1 MRLSFGLLLP
11 AIAGVAHATSSRVD
25 GFIFTASKDLDAGSV
40 SLTPE
45 QVRVVLAQQLDVT
58 QYHSLGAGD
67 RSEKE
72 LKFINTFGG
81 QHPKLI
87 DKDVAGATS
96 LRHLVVFLDVSLEGS
111 KALKAKWSAKGR
123 TEPSFVMVGSPG
135 PESVGVLVRDF
146 QQQISPRELP
156 DEDMQCTLTRA
167 IDASASECWSS
178 KNSHI
183 MHWFTEDSVS
193 KVILHLTT
201 STNNFQSDFDTFV
214 ESQDSLFRAIEKG
227 DLEATFLLMT
237 PGQTKHFKY
246 LSEPWGSYS
255 LPDSDS
261 DLRKRQQELPMSDVV
276 SSSSSSAPSGPQ
288 PTSTPIRGLPPLC
301 YNTLESCNTSTQNCS
316 GHGACARKFGP
327 AKGESGASCFA
338 CKCYSPDKTRK
349 GHWGGAACQKQDI
362 SAQFWIIAG
371 FSALLI
377 GIVSYA
383 IGMMFSIGSEKLP
396 GVIGAGVAAKTR

>member
-25 GFIFTASKDLDAGSV
+25 GFVFTASKELDAGSV

-58 QYHSLGAGD
+58 QYHTLGAGD

-72 LKFINTFGG
+72 LKLINTFGG
-81 QHPKLI
+81 QHPKLF
-87 DKDVAGATS
+87 DEGVAGATS
-96 LRHLVVFLDVSLEGS
+96 PKHLVVFLDVSLEGS
-111 KALKAKWSAKGR
+111 KALKAKWSEKGR
-123 TEPSFVMVGSPG
+123 AEPSFVMVGSPG
-135 PESVGVLVRDF
+135 PESVGTLVRDI
-146 QQQISPRELP
+146 QQQISPRELA
-156 DEDMQCTLTRA
+156 DEQCTLTKV
-167 IDASASECWSS
+167 IDASASECWYNR
-178 KNSHI
+178 NSHI
-183 MHWFTEDSVS
+183 MYKLAEDS
-193 KVILHLTT
+193 
-201 STNNFQSDFDTFV
+201 SDFDTFV
-214 ESQDSLFRAIEKG
+214 KSQDSLFSAIEKG

-237 PGQTKHFKY
+237 PGQTNRFKKQ
-246 LSEPWGSYS
+246 PWGSYS
-255 LPDSDS
+255 LAASDS
-261 DLRKRQQELPMSDVV
+261 DLRKRQQEQPLSDVV
-276 SSSSSSAPSGPQ
+276 SSSSSSSSTLSGPQ
-288 PTSTPIRGLPPLC
+288 PTSTPIGRLPPLC
-301 YNTLESCNTSTQNCS
+301 YNTLESCTSSTQNCS
-316 GHGACARKFGP
+316 GHGACFRKFGP

-338 CKCYSPDKTRK
+338 CKCYGPDPTDKTKK

>member
-11 AIAGVAHATSSRVD
+11 AIAGVAHATSPRVD
-25 GFIFTASKDLDAGSV
+25 GFIFTASKELDAGSV

-72 LKFINTFGG
+72 LNFINTFGG
-81 QHPKLI
+81 QHPKLF
-87 DKDVAGATS
+87 DEGVAGATS
-96 LRHLVVFLDVSLEGS
+96 PRHLVVFLDVSLEGS

-135 PESVGVLVRDF
+135 PESVGALVRDI
-146 QQQISPRELP
+146 QQQISPQELP
-156 DEDMQCTLTRA
+156 EEQCTLTKA
-167 IDASASECWSS
+167 IDASASECWYG

-183 MHWFTEDSVS
+183 MHKFTEDSVS
-193 KVILHLTT
+193 KVFLHLAA

-237 PGQTKHFKY
+237 PGQTNRFIH
-246 LSEPWGSYS
+246 LREPWGSYS
-255 LPDSDS
+255 LPGSNS

-276 SSSSSSAPSGPQ
+276 SSSSSSTLSGPQ

-301 YNTLESCNTSTQNCS
+301 YNSLESCTASTQNCS
-316 GHGACARKFGP
+316 GHGACVRKFGP
-327 AKGESGASCFA
+327 AEGESGASCFS

-349 GHWGGAACQKQDI
+349 GHWGGAACHKQDI

-396 GVIGAGVAAKTR
+396 GVIGAGVAVKTR

>member
-11 AIAGVAHATSSRVD
+11 AIAGVAHATSSRID
-25 GFIFTASKDLDAGSV
+25 GFVFTASKELDAGSV

-72 LKFINTFGG
+72 LKLINTFGG
-81 QHPKLI
+81 QHPKLF
-87 DKDVAGATS
+87 DEDVAGTTS
-96 LRHLVVFLDVSLEGS
+96 PRHLVVFLDVSLEGS
-111 KALKAKWSAKGR
+111 KALKAKWSEKGR

-135 PESVGVLVRDF
+135 RESVGTLVRDI

-156 DEDMQCTLTRA
+156 NEQCTLTKA
-167 IDASASECWSS
+167 IDVSASECWQN

-183 MHWFTEDSVS
+183 MHKFIEDS
-193 KVILHLTT
+193 
-201 STNNFQSDFDTFV
+201 SDFDTFV
-214 ESQDSLFRAIEKG
+214 KSQDSLFSAIEKG

-237 PGQTKHFKY
+237 PGQTNRFKKQ
-246 LSEPWGSYS
+246 PWGSYS
-255 LPDSDS
+255 LPASDS
-261 DLRKRQQELPMSDVV
+261 DLRKREQQEQPMSDAV
-276 SSSSSSAPSGPQ
+276 SSSSSSSSTISGPQ
-288 PTSTPIRGLPPLC
+288 PTSTPIGRLPPLC
-301 YNTLESCNTSTQNCS
+301 YNTMESCTTSTQNCS
-316 GHGACARKFGP
+316 GHGKCFRKFGP
-327 AKGESGASCFA
+327 AEGASGASCFA
-338 CKCYSPDKTRK
+338 CKCYGPDPTDKTRK

>member
-11 AIAGVAHATSSRVD
+11 AIAGVAHATSSRID
-25 GFIFTASKDLDAGSV
+25 GFVFTASKELDAGSV

-67 RSEKE
+67 RSEKD
-72 LKFINTFGG
+72 LKLINTFGG
-81 QHPKLI
+81 QHPKLF
-87 DKDVAGATS
+87 DEGVAGATS
-96 LRHLVVFLDVSLEGS
+96 PKHLVVFLDVSLEGS
-111 KALKAKWSAKGR
+111 KALKAKWSEKGR

-135 PESVGVLVRDF
+135 SESVGTLVRDI
-146 QQQISPRELP
+146 QHQISPRELA
-156 DEDMQCTLTRA
+156 DEQCTLTKA
-167 IDASASECWSS
+167 IDASASECWSNR
-178 KNSHI
+178 NSHI
-183 MHWFTEDSVS
+183 THKFTEDS
-193 KVILHLTT
+193 
-201 STNNFQSDFDTFV
+201 SDFDTFV
-214 ESQDSLFRAIEKG
+214 KSQDSLFSAIEKG

-237 PGQTKHFKY
+237 PGQTNRFKKQ
-246 LSEPWGSYS
+246 PWGSYS
-255 LPDSDS
+255 LPASDS
-261 DLRKRQQELPMSDVV
+261 DVRKRQQEPPLSDVV
-276 SSSSSSAPSGPQ
+276 SSSSSSALSGPQ
-288 PTSTPIRGLPPLC
+288 PTSTPIGRLPPLC
-301 YNTLESCNTSTQNCS
+301 YNTLESCTSSTQNCS
-316 GHGACARKFGP
+316 GHGACFRKFGP

-338 CKCYSPDKTRK
+338 CKCYGPDPTDKTKK

>member
-1 MRLSFGLLLP
+1 MRLSFSLLLP
-11 AIAGVAHATSSRVD
+11 VIAGVAHAASSHID
-25 GFIFTASKDLDAGSV
+25 GFIFTASKEIDAGSV

-72 LKFINTFGG
+72 LKLINSFGG
-81 QHPKLI
+81 QHPKLF
-87 DKDVAGATS
+87 DEGVAEATS
-96 LRHLVVFLDVSLEGS
+96 PRHLVVFLDVSVEGS
-111 KALKAKWSAKGR
+111 KSLKAKWSAKGR
-123 TEPSFVMVGSPG
+123 TEPSFVMTGNPGS
-135 PESVGVLVRDF
+135 ESVGVLVRDI
-146 QQQISPRELP
+146 QQQISPQELS
-156 DEDMQCTLTRA
+156 DEKCTLTKA
-167 IDASASECWSS
+167 IDASASECWHN

-183 MHWFTEDSVS
+183 MHKFTEDSVS
-193 KVILHLTT
+193 KVSFYFTGSADI
-201 STNNFQSDFDTFV
+201 SQSDFDTFV
-214 ESQDSLFRAIEKG
+214 KSQDSLFSAIEKG
-227 DLEATFLLMT
+227 DIEATFLLMT
-237 PGQTKHFKY
+237 PGQTNRFKK
-246 LSEPWGSYS
+246 ETWGSYS
-255 LPDSDS
+255 LPASGS

-276 SSSSSSAPSGPQ
+276 SSSSSAPSGPQ
-288 PTSTPIRGLPPLC
+288 PTSTPVRGLPPLC
-301 YNTLESCNTSTQNCS
+301 YNTLESCTTSTQDCS
-316 GHGACARKFGP
+316 GHGKCVRRFHP
-327 AKGESGASCFA
+327 AEGESGASCFS
-338 CKCYSPDKTRK
+338 CKCYGPDSIDKTRK

>member
-11 AIAGVAHATSSRVD
+11 VIAGVAHATSSRVD
-25 GFIFTASKDLDAGSV
+25 SFVFTASKELDAGSV

-58 QYHSLGAGD
+58 QYHRLGAGD

-72 LKFINTFGG
+72 LKLINTLGG
-81 QHPKLI
+81 QHPKLF
-87 DKDVAGATS
+87 DEDVAGATS
-96 LRHLVVFLDVSLEGS
+96 PRHLVVFLDVSLDGS
-111 KALKAKWSAKGR
+111 KALKAKWSEKGR

-135 PESVGVLVRDF
+135 RESVGTLVRDI

-156 DEDMQCTLTRA
+156 NEQCTLTKA
-167 IDASASECWSS
+167 IDVSASECWHN

-183 MHWFTEDSVS
+183 MHKFTDDS
-193 KVILHLTT
+193 
-201 STNNFQSDFDTFV
+201 SDFDTFV
-214 ESQDSLFRAIEKG
+214 KSQDSLFSAIEKG

-237 PGQTKHFKY
+237 PGQTNRFKKQ
-246 LSEPWGSYS
+246 PWGSYS
-255 LPDSDS
+255 LPASDS
-261 DLRKRQQELPMSDVV
+261 DLRKREQEQPMSDIV
-276 SSSSSSAPSGPQ
+276 SSSSSSTLSGPL
-288 PTSTPIRGLPPLC
+288 PTSTPIGRLPPLC
-301 YNTLESCNTSTQNCS
+301 YNTLESCTTSTQNCS
-316 GHGACARKFGP
+316 GHGACFRKFGP
-327 AKGESGASCFA
+327 AEGASGASCFA
-338 CKCYSPDKTRK
+338 CKCYGPDPTDKTRK
-349 GHWGGAACQKQDI
+349 GYWGGAACQKQDI

>member
-1 MRLSFGLLLP
+1 MRLSLGLLLP

-25 GFIFTASKDLDAGSV
+25 GFVFTASKLLNDGSV
-40 SLTPE
+40 TLTPE

-72 LKFINTFGG
+72 LKLINTFGG
-81 QHPKLI
+81 QHPKLF
-87 DKDVAGATS
+87 DEGVAGAAS
-96 LRHLVVFLDVSLEGS
+96 PRHLVVFLDVSLEGS
-111 KALKAKWSAKGR
+111 KALKAEWSAKGR

-135 PESVGVLVRDF
+135 PESVGALVRDI
-146 QQQISPRELP
+146 QQQISPRDLP
-156 DEDMQCTLTRA
+156 DEQCTLMKA

-178 KNSHI
+178 KSSHI
-183 MHWFTEDSVS
+183 MHKFTEDSVS
-193 KVILHLTT
+193 KSFLHLTT
-201 STNNFQSDFDTFV
+201 STNNFQSDFESFV
-214 ESQDSLFRAIEKG
+214 KSQDSLFRAIEAG

-237 PGQTKHFKY
+237 PGQTVRFVK
-246 LSEPWGSYS
+246 EPWGLYS
-255 LPDSDS
+255 VPASDS
-261 DLRKRQQELPMSDVV
+261 DVRKRQQEQPMSDVV
-276 SSSSSSAPSGPQ
+276 ASSSSALSSPQ
-288 PTSTPIRGLPPLC
+288 PTSTPIPRLPPLC
-301 YNTLESCNTSTQNCS
+301 YNTLESCTTSTQNCS
-316 GHGACARKFGP
+316 GHGACVRKFGP
-327 AKGESGASCFA
+327 AEGESGASCFT
-338 CKCYSPDKTRK
+338 CKCYSPDATDKTRK

-371 FSALLI
+371 FSSLLI